1 MGDVWTTVLK
11 KRLAPD
17 TALFHVIS
25 RFLLYTASTARVEQN
40 FSALKRVFNDQRLR
54 MSKDKESRVA
64 KLIVEHMSDDDPS
77 KQQILKEAQ
86 RIYVLSFSAHR
97 GGYTTRVDKG
107 VVKLPNNNAN
117 TEAAWIRK
125 REISLAGAV
134 SQFSAGSSNSVQAV
148 QSRLESVDTGEA
160 WSDTHDD
167 MVSKQS
173 EKAERRMINAMLDHG
188 DVCGHTTEHLEQQ
201 VQDER
206 HARVK
211 RAKEKQTH
219 ANKISAVTSRKKHTF
234 QDAKFFLE
242 EATDK
247 LRRAVAQHAG
257 CSVVDDRLA
266 ASHFVVKDLRSP
278 GMRVN
283 WCAKLMGGNILPEV
297 TILNGKGPI
306 IAFKPAYLT
315 RRLIWVTS
323 DFQERH
329 ETAFEIV
336 KKAIEQ
342 QSSKWKLLNTEEEF
356 REQFDRCART
366 NRPAELC
373 LLKCTT
379 ETVPGLPD
387 NARCYDASTFLKAFT
402 QFDEA
407 GSQIGAA
414 NR

>member
-1 MGDVWTTVLK
+1 
-11 KRLAPD
+11 
-17 TALFHVIS
+17 
-25 RFLLYTASTARVEQN
+25 
-40 FSALKRVFNDQRLR
+40 
-54 MSKDKESRVA
+54 
-64 KLIVEHMSDDDPS
+64 
-77 KQQILKEAQ
+77 
-86 RIYVLSFSAHR
+86 
-97 GGYTTRVDKG
+97 
-107 VVKLPNNNAN
+107 
-117 TEAAWIRK
+117 
-125 REISLAGAV
+125 
-134 SQFSAGSSNSVQAV
+134 
-148 QSRLESVDTGEA
+148 
-160 WSDTHDD
+160 

-173 EKAERRMINAMLDHG
+173 EKVERRRINAMLDHG

-201 VQDER
+201 VQDEH

-219 ANKISAVTSRKKHTF
+219 ANKISAVTSRKEHTF
-234 QDAKFFLE
+234 QDANFFLE

-323 DFQERH
+323 DFQEKH
-329 ETAFEIV
+329 GTACEIL
-336 KKAIEQ
+336 KKAIEHH
-342 QSSKWKLLNTEEEF
+342 LNTEEEF
-356 REQFDRCART
+356 REQFARCARIS
-366 NRPAELC
+366 RPAELC
-373 LLKCTT
+373 VLKCTT

-387 NARCYDASTFLKAFT
+387 NARCYNASTFLKAFT

-407 GSQIGAA
+407 GSQMGAA